1 MITREEPSAGTDWQP
16 AEEMAPSIMKAD
28 EPRLARWVG
37 TMGLTAVLIGAV
49 ALMANTYSQAAA
61 TVGVRSAI
69 GPGLA
74 TFLLVLGFGGLLFH
88 AANDGDLQVRRTY
101 MGFAFLCLGI
111 GVLVSVFK
119 VKDQFGGLF
128 VPYGLIGMIAGL
140 LFLMAFTRH
149 ETEEKW
155 LDWVGWITG
164 GIGIVAALIG
174 FIGGNISADFLI
186 PRGIILILVGLV
198 YWWRY
203 IGLKGTFNDRGYY
216 AAAAMGAVGLFSIL
230 VALGRSSLPALL
242 QKTASSYL
250 MPGGLVL
257 IAWGLVYLA
266 LALSLISENRLV
278 VQTRREFAAIFYS
291 PIAYIVLIGFTV
303 IGWYLFGTFVT
314 RSLWQV
320 DGVRGMGGGPRAV
333 IEPIVGNY
341 FVAWFPVICVIFVIP
356 VLTMRLLS
364 EEKRTGTI
372 EVMLTAPL
380 SETTVVVSK
389 FLAAFFFYI
398 LLWVPWGL
406 YLIGLR
412 VEGGQPFDY
421 RPILS
426 FFVAVIFTGATFV
439 SMGLFF
445 SSLTQNQVAAAILTF
460 VGMFILTAI
469 YLLKIDWP
477 EDDPGRI
484 ILDHISYIDLWINS
498 LDGRLQPRDL
508 VYNVS
513 ATVFW
518 LFLAV
523 KVLEARKWR

>member
-128 VPYGLIGMIAGL
+128 VPYGLIG
-140 LFLMAFTRH
+140 
-149 ETEEKW
+149 
-155 LDWVGWITG
+155 
-164 GIGIVAALIG
+164 

-257 IAWGLVYLA
+257 IALGLVYLA

-445 SSLTQNQVAAAILTF
+445 SSLTQNQVAAAIL
-460 VGMFILTAI
+460 I
-469 YLLKIDWP
+469 
-477 EDDPGRI
+477 
-484 ILDHISYIDLWINS
+484 
-498 LDGRLQPRDL
+498 
-508 VYNVS
+508 
-513 ATVFW
+513 
-518 LFLAV
+518 
-523 KVLEARKWR
+523 